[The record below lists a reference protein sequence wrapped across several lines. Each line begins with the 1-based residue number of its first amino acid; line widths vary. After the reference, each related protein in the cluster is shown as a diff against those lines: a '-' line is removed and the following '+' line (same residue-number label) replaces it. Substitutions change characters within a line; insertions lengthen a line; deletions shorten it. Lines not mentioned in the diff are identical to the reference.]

1 MSSLWSPR
9 RWQLNLAFYV
19 IAAVGVLTI
28 VATMYLSEVMR
39 DVVRGFNDTDQF
51 WADRLAMLTEL
62 GQAAVDLNIRS
73 RPDGEADAA
82 TIRVRRKSALQNFD
96 WILGRAQDGLHSPL
110 TESEATNV
118 DRHVADIIEEVNALI
133 EASDMAL
140 DRSAAG
146 DLEGA
151 RAAAATMDRHL
162 SRIAAA
168 IANLQR
174 TVQALQRQA
183 LSDQQLAVNDM
194 QYVKYVFAAIVLV
207 LVMGSLF
214 VGTRVNRLTREADD
228 HRRRYLE
235 AMEARE
241 KDLQLANERLEAT
254 IAERTAELRLG
265 ETKFRTLI
273 SNIPGVSYRCA
284 DDADYTM
291 EFISDAIEQLSGYP
305 ADDFINNAVRTYG
318 SIIHTEDVD
327 TVARIVADGL
337 KNKRPYEIEY
347 RVVHKDGGARSV
359 FERGQGVFDE
369 AGKAIYCDGVIFDVT
384 DRRNIEDELKRT
396 QGRLADALESMS
408 EGFILWDAEE
418 RLVTCNR
425 RYCELFGMSGDL
437 MVPGRT
443 FEEIVR
449 AAVTRGQYP
458 EAAADPEAWI
468 QERIGRH
475 RSGTSAFELQLADG
489 RWLRV
494 TDRRT
499 TEGGIVGI
507 RADITERRRM
517 ETELRESEA
526 KFRTLLGNV
535 PGACYRCAY
544 DTAYTM
550 EFISDAIADIA
561 GYPANDFIGN
571 RVRTYRSIIHPDDA
585 VMVCQLVDEARTAR
599 TQSSIEYRIL
609 HRDGSVR
616 WVYERGQGI
625 YDADGKILHIDGAIF
640 DITARKTLEEQ
651 VVGQKQMATIGQVA
665 ATVSHELRNPLG
677 AISNS
682 MAFLRQMTANR
693 QLGIEK
699 ALNRVDRNIERCNT
713 IISDLLE
720 YTSRKELSRAATPI
734 AAWLSEVLGEHA
746 LPEDIVLARDLR
758 ADDEV
763 VIDRE
768 KFRQVVIN
776 LVENAAQA
784 LKDPAWDAP
793 EGHERRIT
801 VRTES
806 AGPHVRLAVID
817 TGPGI
822 PEHVLPRIFEPLFTT
837 KSFGVGLGLPTVR
850 QIVEQHGGTL
860 HVESAANVGTAFTV
874 FLPRHGE
881 PTPHATD
888 PAAQGAAA

>member
-1 MSSLWSPR
+1 LRPPR

-19 IAAVGVLTI
+19 IAAIGVLTI
-28 VATMYLSEVMR
+28 VATMYLSEMMR
-39 DVVRGFNDTDQF
+39 DVIRGFNDTDRF
-51 WADRLAMLTEL
+51 WAERLAMLTEL
-62 GQAAVDLNIRS
+62 GQAAVELNVRAK
-73 RPDGEADAA
+73 PDGEADAA
-82 TIRVRRKSALQNFD
+82 TIRMRRKSALQNFD

-118 DRHVADIIEEVNALI
+118 ARQIGDIVEEVNALVA
-133 EASDMAL
+133 ASNTAL
-140 DRSAAG
+140 DRSSAG
-146 DLEGA
+146 DLAGT
-151 RAAAATMDRHL
+151 RAATVTMDRVL

-174 TVQALQRQA
+174 TVQNLQRQA
-183 LSDQQLAVNDM
+183 LADQQRSVDDIEYL
-194 QYVKYVFAAIVLV
+194 KYVFAAIVLV
-207 LVMGSLF
+207 LVAGSLF
-214 VGTRVNRLTREADD
+214 VGMRVTRLTREADD

-235 AMEARE
+235 ATEQRE
-241 KDLQLANERLEAT
+241 QDLQLANERLEAT
-254 IAERTAELRLG
+254 IAERTTALRVG

-291 EFISDAIEQLSGYP
+291 EFISDAIEPLSGYP
-305 ADDFINNAVRTYG
+305 ASDFIDNAVRTYG
-318 SIIHTEDVD
+318 SVIHPEDVD
-327 TVARIVADGL
+327 EVARIVADGL
-337 KNKRPYEIEY
+337 KRKRPYEIEY
-347 RVVHKDGGARSV
+347 RVVHKDGSVHRV

-384 DRRNIEDELKRT
+384 DRRHVEDELKRT
-396 QGRLADALESMS
+396 QMRLTDALESMS
-408 EGFILWDAEE
+408 EGFILWDADE
-418 RLVTCNR
+418 RLVTCNS
-425 RYCELFGMSGDL
+425 RYSELFAMSGDL
-437 MVPGRT
+437 MTPGRT
-443 FEEIVR
+443 FEQIVR
-449 AAVTRGQYP
+449 SAVERGQYP
-458 EAAADPEAWI
+458 EAAADPEGWI
-468 QERIGRH
+468 LERVRRH
-475 RSGTSAFELQLADG
+475 RMGQSGFELELAGG

-499 TEGGIVGI
+499 AEGGIVGI

-517 ETELRESEA
+517 ETELRESET
-526 KFRTLLGNV
+526 KFRTLLSNV

-544 DTAYTM
+544 DTVYTM
-550 EFISDAIADIA
+550 EFISDAIADIS
-561 GYPANDFIGN
+561 GYPAADFIGN
-571 RVRTYRSIIHPDDA
+571 RVRTYASIIHPDDLQ
-585 VMVCQLVDEARTAR
+585 MVSRIVDEARTAR
-599 TQSSIEYRIL
+599 LQSSIEYRIV

-625 YDADGKILHIDGAIF
+625 YDADGRILHIDGAIF
-640 DITARKTLEEQ
+640 DITARKHLEEQ

-693 QLGIEK
+693 QLGVEK
-699 ALNRVDRNIERCNT
+699 ALDRVDRNIERCNT
-713 IISDLLE
+713 IISDLLD
-720 YTSRKELSRAATPI
+720 YTSQKELSRAPTALS
-734 AAWLSEVLGEHA
+734 AWLTELLGEHG
-746 LPEDIVLARDLR
+746 LPDYIVLQLDLG

-768 KFRQVVIN
+768 KFSQVVTN

-784 LKDPAWDAP
+784 LQDPAWSVPD
-793 EGHERRIT
+793 GHELRIT

-860 HVESAANVGTAFTV
+860 HVESAANAGTTFTI

-881 PTPHATD
+881 AVAHATD
-888 PAAQGAAA
+888 PGTRGAAA

>member
-1 MSSLWSPR
+1 MV
-9 RWQLNLAFYV
+9 FYI
-19 IAAVGVLTI
+19 IAAIGMLAI
-28 VATMYLSEVMR
+28 VATTYWGAISGVIEAGYAFV
-39 DVVRGFNDTDQF
+39 
-51 WADRLAMLTEL
+51 AAMLIL
-62 GQAAVDLNIRS
+62 GGGSAFVGAH
-73 RPDGEADAA
+73 
-82 TIRVRRKSALQNFD
+82 VRRL
-96 WILGRAQDGLHSPL
+96 
-110 TESEATNV
+110 
-118 DRHVADIIEEVNALI
+118 
-133 EASDMAL
+133 
-140 DRSAAG
+140 
-146 DLEGA
+146 A
-151 RAAAATMDRHL
+151 RAAD
-162 SRIAAA
+162 
-168 IANLQR
+168 
-174 TVQALQRQA
+174 V
-183 LSDQQLAVNDM
+183 
-194 QYVKYVFAAIVLV
+194 
-207 LVMGSLF
+207 
-214 VGTRVNRLTREADD
+214 

-235 AMEARE
+235 ATEARE
-241 KDLQLANERLEAT
+241 HDLRQANERFEAAL
-254 IAERTAELRLG
+254 AERTAALRVG

-273 SNIPGVSYRCA
+273 SNIPGVAYRCA

-291 EFISDAIEQLSGYP
+291 EFISDAIEPLSGYP
-305 ADDFINNAVRTYG
+305 AGDFIDNAVRTYG
-318 SIIHTEDVD
+318 SVIHPEDVD
-327 TVARIVADGL
+327 NVARIVADGL

-347 RVVHKDGGARSV
+347 RVLHKDGAVRSV
-359 FERGQGVFDE
+359 FERGQGVFDD

-384 DRRNIEDELKRT
+384 ERRNIENELKRA
-396 QGRLADALESMS
+396 QMRLTDALESMS

-418 RLVTCNR
+418 RLVACNS
-425 RYCELFGMSGDL
+425 RYCELFAMSGDL
-437 MVPGRT
+437 MAPGRT

-449 AAVTRGQYP
+449 DAVTRGQYP
-458 EAAADPEAWI
+458 EAAADPEGWI
-468 QERIGRH
+468 QERLRRH
-475 RSGTSAFELQLADG
+475 RIGESGFELQLAGD

-499 TEGGIVGI
+499 AEGGIVGI

-517 ETELRESEA
+517 ETELRESET
-526 KFRTLLGNV
+526 KFRTLLRNV

-544 DTAYTM
+544 DDAYTM
-550 EFISDAIADIA
+550 EFISDAIADIS
-561 GYPANDFIGN
+561 GYPAGDFIGS
-571 RVRTYRSIIHPDDA
+571 RVRSYTSIVHPDDLE
-585 VMVCQLVDEARTAR
+585 MLNRLVEEARTAR
-599 TQSSIEYRIL
+599 LQSSIEYRII

-625 YDADGKILHIDGAIF
+625 YDADGRILHIDGAIF
-640 DITARKTLEEQ
+640 DITARKHLEEQ

-699 ALNRVDRNIERCNT
+699 ALDRVDRNIERCNT

-720 YTSRKELSRAATPI
+720 YTSQKELNRTATSI
-734 AAWLSEVLGEHA
+734 AAWLTAVLGEHP
-746 LPEDIVLARDLR
+746 LPDGVVLERDLK

-768 KFRQVVIN
+768 KFRQVVVN

-793 EGHERRIT
+793 VGHERRIT

-822 PEHVLPRIFEPLFTT
+822 PAHVLPRIFEPLFTT

-860 HVESAANVGTAFTV
+860 HVESAAEAGTTFTIY
-874 FLPRHGE
+874 LPRHGE
-881 PTPHATD
+881 AAAHATD
-888 PAAQGAAA
+888 PGARGAAA